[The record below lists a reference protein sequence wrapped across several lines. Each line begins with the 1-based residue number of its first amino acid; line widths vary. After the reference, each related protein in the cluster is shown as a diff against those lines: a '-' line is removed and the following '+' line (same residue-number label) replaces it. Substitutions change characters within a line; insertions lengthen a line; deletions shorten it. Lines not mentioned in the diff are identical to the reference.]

1 MSLVPDAGLRLRVRA
16 TLREM
21 SAAAGPRTVV
31 LREQQTVDALLDA
44 LASLVVVSRER
55 VIPDAVI
62 LLDEPLEGP
71 TAILDLA
78 ARIAGVRLY
87 AARG

>member
-1 MSLVPDAGLRLRVRA
+1 MSLGLHLTTRA

-31 LREQQTVDALLDA
+31 LRGEQTVDGVLAA
-44 LASLVVVSRER
+44 LAALVVVAGQR
-55 VIPDAVI
+55 VLPDAVI
-62 LLDEPLEGP
+62 LRDEPLEGP

-78 ARIAGVRLY
+78 ARFACVRLY